1 MFFWRSPL
9 QLSDVLTTNL
19 CSLWHVYIDQI
30 RIGNRQKPS
39 RNNEEAN
46 GPLGFSSNFPLS
58 SRSCFPS
65 LGIAQKA
72 TPEIEKKN
80 GRSMA
85 LSLLA
90 LQLPGRSSSLFKRDR
105 CCQSC
110 LIVHR
115 IRSEREYSR
124 CSSCKFVNL
133 RHQLKLTSLKLP
145 FHVCSCLSSS
155 RWANQCIYTH

>member
-1 MFFWRSPL
+1 MFT
-9 QLSDVLTTNL
+9 LTCLHRPN
-19 CSLWHVYIDQI
+19 SYWEQ
-30 RIGNRQKPS
+30 REAKSKQ

-46 GPLGFSSNFPLS
+46 GPLGFSSNYPLS

-72 TPEIEKKN
+72 TPEIETKN

-155 RWANQCIYTH
+155 RWANQCIYTHKY